1 MCAEP
6 RLKATLSAVTLIVV
20 IVIAASAKAGV
31 VRSIVPDWQSAKP
44 FTAVVS
50 ASEAN
55 FVFAVPERTAWE
67 WRLPE
72 TRNAG
77 LEYAW
82 TVTIQASAD
91 HRYALGFSLYNFPS
105 LQPSH
110 GDFRALL
117 QAGGFGVA
125 EVHPGYNQ
133 VDRTLKLEAVAST
146 NRLVIT
152 VSDPQTFRR
161 LFLERPTEVTFSIQL
176 PGQGR
181 TSRTVPIVY

>member
-1 MCAEP
+1 MRTEARP
-6 RLKATLSAVTLIVV
+6 KAMRSAVTLIAV
-20 IVIAASAKAGV
+20 IVMATSATAGIG
-31 VRSIVPDWQSAKP
+31 RTIMADWQSAKP

-50 ASEAN
+50 DSEAN
-55 FVFAVPERTAWE
+55 FVFAVPERAEWD

-82 TVTIQASAD
+82 TVTVQASAD
-91 HRYALGFSLYNFPS
+91 RRYAFGFSLYNLPS
-105 LQPSH
+105 SKPSH
-110 GDFRALL
+110 GDFGALL

-133 VDRTLKLEAVAST
+133 VDRTLKLEAVASAD
-146 NRLVIT
+146 RLVMAI
-152 VSDPQTFRR
+152 SDPQTFRR
-161 LFLERPTEVTFSIQL
+161 LFSERPEEVTFSVQL
-176 PGQGR
+176 PGEGR